1 MESTINQM
9 PMPMPEPKNKTWL
22 WVLIV
27 IIVALLA
34 GGGVYA
40 WQNMNAEKQSQVAAE
55 KVRNE
60 MQQKITETENKLA
73 DLQTK
78 LDEQQKTIDDLCRQ
92 ADINVFNS
100 DNIKVGDSVANMT
113 ILSVKT
119 SYDTD
124 AQLKNY
130 EIQFSGQATLS
141 GQIYESDMSTG
152 REKEICFKVDSS
164 DQGILP
170 AEVGSPK
177 TRVVLCFSNLAEAKK
192 MLTQNTWTKIVI
204 DNYKLKL
211 IGYDLITTAD
221 LIKILP

>member
-1 MESTINQM
+1 MDLANNQV
-9 PMPMPEPKNKTWL
+9 PMPMPKPKNKTWL
-22 WVLIV
+22 WVLVV

-34 GGGVYA
+34 GGGVYY
-40 WQNMNAEKQSQVAAE
+40 WQSMEAKKSIAANGDKIRAEMQTKITNAE
-55 KVRNE
+55 N
-60 MQQKITETENKLA
+60 KISELENKLS
-73 DLQTK
+73 
-78 LDEQQKTIDDLCRQ
+78 EQQKTIDDLCRQ

-164 DQGILP
+164 DQSILP